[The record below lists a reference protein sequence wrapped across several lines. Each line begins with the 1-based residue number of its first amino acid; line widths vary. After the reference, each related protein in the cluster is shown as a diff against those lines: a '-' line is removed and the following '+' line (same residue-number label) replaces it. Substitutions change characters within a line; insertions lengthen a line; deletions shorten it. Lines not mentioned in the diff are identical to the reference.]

1 MPNSL
6 SFDCCCDVAVVGGG
20 IAGVAAA
27 LQAARSGMKTILI
40 EKTILTGGLATTGL
54 VYFYLP
60 LCDGNGRQVT
70 FGITEELL
78 RASLQYGPGDIP
90 ADWHEPGSGRRL
102 QAVFSPAAFV
112 LAMDEMLEKA
122 GVEIWLDTLFCAAEL
137 APDGSRITGIEVE
150 NKSGRGRIRAGQFID
165 ASGDCSLA
173 RAAGIPCH
181 DDNNFLALWALQYN
195 QQHRNGPLAPALEMR
210 LDGVPWD
217 PATAP
222 PGTIFREIDGKKV
235 TDFVLN
241 GRRLLREYYRQSYQD
256 GRTRQDLFAV
266 KLPAMPQ
273 FRKIYSIDARYVLDS
288 GENNRHF
295 DDSIGLVADWRT
307 PGPVWEIP
315 YRTLLPAR
323 PLGGFLAAGRNT
335 GARNDAWEVTRV
347 IPPAAMT
354 GQVAGLAAA
363 MAIRQKTE
371 PGDLDVAQLRQELR
385 NAGFPLHLEEIG
397 LPVNK

>member
-1 MPNSL
+1 MLNSL
-6 SFDCCCDVAVVGGG
+6 SFDCSCDVAVVGGG

-195 QQHRNGPLAPALEMR
+195 QQHRNGPLAPELEMR

-222 PGTIFREIDGKKV
+222 PGTIFRGIDGKKV

-241 GRRLLREYYRQSYQD
+241 GRRLLREYYRQSYQE

-266 KLPAMPQ
+266 KLP
-273 FRKIYSIDARYVLDS
+273 
-288 GENNRHF
+288 
-295 DDSIGLVADWRT
+295 
-307 PGPVWEIP
+307 
-315 YRTLLPAR
+315 
-323 PLGGFLAAGRNT
+323 
-335 GARNDAWEVTRV
+335 
-347 IPPAAMT
+347 
-354 GQVAGLAAA
+354 
-363 MAIRQKTE
+363 
-371 PGDLDVAQLRQELR
+371 
-385 NAGFPLHLEEIG
+385 
-397 LPVNK
+397 